1 MRVTLRILPQVK
13 KGVCGNGSGITG
25 TNRDLRIREDIPK
38 YLLNLDENSAYYDP
52 KIRSMREDL
61 NPDDNPNEK
70 FQAGY
75 NRYRMGGQALE
86 WKQVNIHA
94 WKASGRGQDIHPE
107 AAPTQAELHYWW
119 EKNIEEKKRLCKKE
133 KIMEKY
139 GNAAS
144 ED

>member
-70 FQAGY
+70 F
-75 NRYRMGGQALE
+75 
-86 WKQVNIHA
+86 
-94 WKASGRGQDIHPE
+94 
-107 AAPTQAELHYWW
+107 
-119 EKNIEEKKRLCKKE
+119 
-133 KIMEKY
+133 
-139 GNAAS
+139 
-144 ED
+144 